1 MDVLAHCRRLLA
13 HPVAGYLALVLL
25 IAAVVQGAGRLGMRL
40 LDDLG
45 GVLNAYLGEQASL
58 VGLRG
63 GWHGLNPLLRLERV
77 ETPSGWGEQV
87 LIEFDWL
94 ETLLRSRLILR
105 RLFVERAQ
113 LEVAYVDGRWAL
125 AGMGEAP
132 LDFDWAG
139 LLNNTDEIRFRGSL
153 RVAGA
158 ADSGLQVEALGIN
171 RDGLHGLDL
180 TLTGNSS
187 TAPDAATDPAAVG
200 GPPAECGE
208 RCSLSLRWRNRPNR
222 WSLQPSQRNLEV
234 KGTLAVPS
242 AYLPWLNLAAGIKVG
257 ANGQWAQRSDAGGG
271 EFSLQIRQGTSADAE
286 TRFAARIEAV
296 SNGALHA
303 AVIADARLDKGD
315 LGLELSPVITK
326 SDGRQVDLWTEEL
339 HLDALSQP
347 LIAALGESAAA
358 SWLAGAD
365 PTGRLRNLHV
375 RLSADGMA
383 YAATLDGVATSAHRG
398 LPMLAGVDGALLG
411 YERGLVLALNAEAVQ
426 AHFADTFTDSWR
438 LDNVQGHIDCWFGDG
453 YLGARSTY
461 FRVDLQDGPVA
472 GTFALARPAER
483 FDQRLS
489 LRLSLDRLLLPEARI
504 YVPFTLPGGLLQ
516 WLQEAPRD
524 GELADFRLA
533 YQGQVHTQ
541 PHDYSRRAALSARVI
556 DSEVRFHQDWPRI
569 ANANGDL
576 AVSGEDVFARIES
589 ASSLGVAVQASAV
602 HVGRNGAFADIDLQ
616 AEADA
621 GAALAY
627 IRASPL
633 AEWLSFVAPE
643 WSGQGRM
650 GIDGRVFA
658 PLNEQ
663 PAEPQGQEALA
674 ADLDFALDGL
684 TLAMPN
690 YRLTVS
696 GLGGEASYQFPYD
709 LNSAPMRASLFGHP
723 ATLTASAGEN
733 SIRFHIVGQAE
744 PEDVYQLAA
753 MEDPGL
759 ARGTFP
765 FDATLAIPVE
775 GQAPRLTTRT
785 SLEGLRILLPGEFGK
800 AAEVARPTQ
809 AGLDFLDE
817 HVAIDFSHGVVQG
830 WLHVDEAPLRGAL
843 GVRGPPLSIPPSGDE
858 ILISGAT
865 EAVDVHEWTQGA
877 GDWEFPAP
885 WRLQDVDVGR
895 VTIEATDFPDVR
907 VQGSFRDGLMALAF
921 DSERLQGRLRDPGD
935 APLELHF
942 NAIVLP
948 ESEDEEDPLD
958 AAVIDRLP
966 AADVTIDSILI
977 GEEDFGR
984 WSFAMRPSAEGVA
997 LNDLEAELKG
1007 TLITAP
1013 DGVFWNRQAD
1023 ASAAAAQLTMKD
1035 LHEVLPQWGYAPS
1048 LHSDSAELRVDGR
1061 WPGSPLNV
1069 SLENFIGAASFRA
1082 EDGRFVEV
1090 ESGAGAR
1097 RIFSLLNFNTI
1108 AKRMNFNFKDVVG
1121 KGVSFDSIKAE
1132 TRLDSG
1138 TLTFLEP
1145 AKIKGSGSDFK
1156 IGGSIDLVAGLMNNN
1171 EMIVTLPVD
1180 DSLPWYA
1187 VYISL
1192 ANPVT
1197 GLAVLAGQQ
1206 MLKKQIKQ
1214 FSSAKY
1220 EVSGSW
1226 DDPKVKLVGIWDDNM
1241 QTFNELPDDPT
1252 PAQGDGR

>member
-1 MDVLAHCRRLLA
+1 MDILAHCRRLLA

-113 LEVAYVDGRWAL
+113 LEVTYVDGRWAL

-180 TLTGNSS
+180 TLAGNSS
-187 TAPDAATDPAAVG
+187 TAPGAATDPAAVG
-200 GPPAECGE
+200 APPAECSE
-208 RCSLSLRWRNRPNR
+208 PCSLSLRWRDRPNR

-234 KGTLAVPS
+234 NGTLAVPS
-242 AYLPWLNLAAGIKVG
+242 AYLPWLDLAAGIEVG

-315 LGLELSPVITK
+315 LGLELSPVIAK
-326 SDGRQVDLWTEEL
+326 SDGRRVDLWTEEL
-339 HLDALSQP
+339 HLDALNQS
-347 LIAALGESAAA
+347 LIAALGESAAS

-365 PTGRLRNLHV
+365 PKGHLRNLHV

-556 DSEVRFHQDWPRI
+556 DGEVRFHQDWPRI
-569 ANANGDL
+569 ADANGDL

-759 ARGTFP
+759 VRGTFP

-809 AGLDFLDE
+809 ADLDFLDE

-843 GVRGPPLSIPPSGDE
+843 GVRGPPPSIARSGDE

-921 DSERLQGRLRDPGD
+921 DSERLQGRLHDPGD

-966 AADVTIDSILI
+966 AADVTIDSVFI

-1023 ASAAAAQLTMKD
+1023 ASAAAAQLKMED

-1069 SLENFIGAASFRA
+1069 SLENFVGAASFRA

-1241 QTFNELPDDPT
+1241 QTFNELPDDPA
-1252 PAQGDGR
+1252 PAQGGGR

>member
-1 MDVLAHCRRLLA
+1 MVLLLA
-13 HPVAGYLALVLL
+13 AF
-25 IAAVVQGAGRLGMRL
+25 VQGAGRLGMRL
-40 LDDLG
+40 VDGLG
-45 GVLNAYLGEQASL
+45 GVVNAYLGEQATL

-77 ETPSGWGEQV
+77 ETPSSWAEQV

-113 LEVAYVDGRWAL
+113 LEVAYVDGRWTL
-125 AGMGEAP
+125 AGLEGEP
-132 LDFDWAG
+132 LDFDWIS
-139 LLNNTDEIRFRGSL
+139 LLNDTDEVRFRGLL
-153 RVAGA
+153 RVADA
-158 ADSGLQVEALGIN
+158 ADSGLQVEALGVN
-171 RDGLHGLDL
+171 RDGRHSFDL
-180 TLTGNSS
+180 TLAGNS
-187 TAPDAATDPAAVG
+187 PPAAD
-200 GPPAECGE
+200 CGE
-208 RCSLSLRWRNRPNR
+208 RCSLSLRWRARPNR
-222 WSLQPSQRNLEV
+222 WSPQPSERHLQV
-234 KGTLAVPS
+234 AGTLALPS
-242 AYLPWLNLAAGIKVG
+242 AYLPWLDLASGVEVDAT
-257 ANGQWAQRSDAGGG
+257 GQWAQRNGAGGG
-271 EFSLQIRQGTSADAE
+271 EFALHIEQKAGADSA
-286 TRFAARIEAV
+286 TRFEARVEAV
-296 SNGALHA
+296 SNGDLHT
-303 AVIADARLDKGD
+303 AVIAQANLSKGD
-315 LGLELSPVITK
+315 LGLALDPIIAQ
-326 SDGRQVDLWTEEL
+326 SDGRRVDLWTEEL
-339 HLDALSQP
+339 HLDPLNQLLIEAL
-347 LIAALGESAAA
+347 AA
-358 SWLAGAD
+358 SPTVTGWLAGAN
-365 PTGRLRNLHV
+365 PKGHLRNVHL
-375 RLSADGMA
+375 RLSADGLA
-383 YAATLDGVATSAHRG
+383 YAATLNGVATSAHRG
-398 LPMLAGVDGALLG
+398 VPMLAGVDGAVLG
-411 YERGLVLALNAEAVQ
+411 YERGLVLALNAASVQ

-438 LDNVQGHIDCWFGDG
+438 LDDVQGHIDSWFGDG

-461 FRVDLQDGPVA
+461 FRADLADGPVV
-472 GTFALARPAER
+472 GTFALARPPER
-483 FDQRLS
+483 FDQRVS
-489 LRLSLDRLLLPEARI
+489 LRLSVDRLRVPDARI
-504 YVPFTLPGGLLQ
+504 YVPFTLPDGLQQ
-516 WLQEAPRD
+516 WLREAPRQ

-541 PHDYSRRAALSARVI
+541 PHDYSRRAALSAKVI
-556 DSEVRFHQDWPRI
+556 DSEVRFHEDWPAI
-569 ANANGDL
+569 AQANGVL
-576 AVSGEDVFARIES
+576 SVSGEDVFAQIET
-589 ASSLGVAVQASAV
+589 AASLGVAVQASDV
-602 HVGRNGAFADIDLQ
+602 HVGGNGAFADIDLQ

-633 AEWLSFVAPE
+633 TEWLAFVQPE
-643 WSGQGRM
+643 WTGQGRL
-650 GIDGRVFA
+650 GISGRVFT

-663 PAEPQGQEALA
+663 PAEPQEQEALA
-674 ADLDFALDGL
+674 ANLDFALDGVTL
-684 TLAMPN
+684 TMPN
-690 YRLTVS
+690 YRFTAADLE
-696 GLGGEASYQFPYD
+696 GAANYRFPYE
-709 LNSAPMRASLFGHP
+709 LNSGPVAANLFGHP
-723 ATLTASAGEN
+723 ATVTTNAADGAIN
-733 SIRFHIVGQAE
+733 FRIVGQAE
-744 PEDVYQLAA
+744 PEDVYHLAA

-759 ARGTFP
+759 VAGTFP
-765 FDATLAIPVE
+765 YDATLAIPVD
-775 GQAPRLTTRT
+775 GQAPHLTTHS
-785 SLEGLRILLPGEFGK
+785 SLEGLEILLPGEFGK
-800 AAEVARPTQ
+800 AAEVARPIQ
-809 AGLDFLDE
+809 VGLDFLDE
-817 HVAIDFSHGVVQG
+817 HTAIDFSHGVVQG

-843 GVRGPPLSIPPSGDE
+843 GVRGPPPPVPPSGDE

-865 EAVDVHEWTQGA
+865 DAVAVHEWTQGA

-885 WRLQDVDVGR
+885 WRLQDVAVGR
-895 VTIEATDFPDVR
+895 VTIETTDFQDVR
-907 VQGSFRDGLMALAF
+907 VQGSFRDGVMALAF
-921 DSERLQGRLRDPGD
+921 DSERLRGRLRDPGD

-966 AADVTIDSILI
+966 AADVTIDSIFI

-997 LNDLEAELKG
+997 LNDLEGELKG
-1007 TLITAP
+1007 TVITVP
-1013 DGVFWNRQAD
+1013 NGVFWNRRTD
-1023 ASAAAAQLTMKD
+1023 TSAAAAQLTMED
-1035 LHEVLPQWGYAPS
+1035 LHEVLPQWDYAPS
-1048 LHSDSAELRVDGR
+1048 LHSDSAELKVDGR

-1069 SLENFIGAASFRA
+1069 SIENFIGTASFRA
-1082 EDGRFVEV
+1082 EHGRFVEV

-1121 KGVSFDSIKAE
+1121 KGVSFDRIKAE

-1220 EVSGSW
+1220 EVSGPW
-1226 DDPKVKLVGIWDDNM
+1226 DDPEVKLVGIWDDSM
-1241 QTFNELPDDPT
+1241 QTFNELPNE
-1252 PAQGDGR
+1252 PAQAQGGG

>member
-13 HPVAGYLALVLL
+13 HPIAGYLALVVLL
-25 IAAVVQGAGRLGMRL
+25 AAVVQGAGRLGMRL
-40 LDDLG
+40 VDGLG
-45 GVLNAYLGEQASL
+45 GVVNAYLGEQASL

-77 ETPSGWGEQV
+77 ETPSGWAEQV
-87 LIEFDWL
+87 LVEFDWL
-94 ETLLRSRLILR
+94 ETLLRSRVVLR

-113 LEVAYVDGRWAL
+113 LEVAYADGRWAL
-125 AGMGEAP
+125 AGMGEGP

-139 LLNNTDEIRFRGSL
+139 LLNDTDELRFRGLL

-180 TLTGNSS
+180 TLAGNA
-187 TAPDAATDPAAVG
+187 APAPGAAIDPAAVG
-200 GPPAECGE
+200 KPGAGCGE
-208 RCSLSLRWRNRPNR
+208 RCSLSLRWRERPNR
-222 WSLQPSQRNLEV
+222 WSSQPSQRNLEV
-234 KGTLAVPS
+234 QGALAVPA
-242 AYLPWLNLAAGIKVG
+242 AYLPWLDLAAGTEVD
-257 ANGQWAQRSDAGGG
+257 ANGRWAQRDEAGGG
-271 EFSLQIRQGTSADAE
+271 EFRLQIRQGTSADAK

-296 SNGALHA
+296 SSGALHA

-315 LGLELSPVITK
+315 LGLELSPIIAK
-326 SDGRQVDLWTEEL
+326 SNARRVDLWTQEL
-339 HLDALSQP
+339 HLDPLNP
-347 LIAALGESAAA
+347 LLIAALGESAAS
-358 SWLAGAD
+358 SWLAGAN
-365 PTGRLRNLHV
+365 PKGHLRNVHL
-375 RLSADGMA
+375 RLSTEGMA

-398 LPMLAGVDGALLG
+398 VPMLAGIDGTLLG

-426 AHFADTFTDSWR
+426 AHFADTFNDSWR
-438 LDNVQGHIDCWFGDG
+438 LDNVQGQIDSWFGGG
-453 YLGARSTY
+453 YLGARSTH
-461 FRVDLQDGPVA
+461 FRAELPDGPVA
-472 GTFALARPAER
+472 GTFALARPPER

-489 LRLSLDRLLLPEARI
+489 LRLSLDRLRVPDARI
-504 YVPFTLPGGLLQ
+504 YVPFTLPAGLQQ
-516 WLQEAPRD
+516 WLYEAPRT

-541 PHDYSRRAALSARVI
+541 PQDYSRRAALSARVI
-556 DSEVRFHQDWPRI
+556 DGEVRFHQDWPRI

-576 AVSGEDVFARIES
+576 AVSGEDVFAQIE
-589 ASSLGVAVQASAV
+589 AAASLGVAIQASAV

-633 AEWLSFVAPE
+633 AEWLAFVEPE
-643 WSGQGRM
+643 WTGQGRM
-650 GIDGRVFA
+650 GIGGRLFA

-663 PAEPQGQEALA
+663 PTEPQGQEALA
-674 ADLDFALDGL
+674 ADLNFALDNL

-696 GLGGEASYQFPYD
+696 GLEGAASYQFPYD
-709 LNSAPMRASLFGHP
+709 LNSAPMTADLFGHP

-733 SIRFHIVGQAE
+733 SINFHIVGQAE

-759 ARGTFP
+759 AQGTFP
-765 FDATLAIPVE
+765 FDATLAIPVD

-785 SLEGLRILLPGEFGK
+785 SLAGLRILLPGEFGK
-800 AAEVARPTQ
+800 MAEVARPTQ
-809 AGLDFLDE
+809 ADLDFLDE

-843 GVRGPPLSIPPSGDE
+843 GVRGPPPPVPPSGDE

-885 WRLQDVDVGR
+885 WRLQDVDVRR
-895 VTIEATDFPDVR
+895 VTIETTDFQDVR

-921 DSERLQGRLRDPGD
+921 DSEHLQGRLRDPGD
-935 APLELHF
+935 APLDLHF
-942 NAIVLP
+942 DAIVLP
-948 ESEDEEDPLD
+948 ESEDEEDPLE

-984 WSFAMRPSAEGVA
+984 WSFAMRPSAEGLA
-997 LNDLEAELKG
+997 LNDLEGELKG
-1007 TLITAP
+1007 TVITAP
-1013 DGVFWNRQAD
+1013 EGVFWNQQAD
-1023 ASAAAAQLTMKD
+1023 SSAAAAQLTMED
-1035 LHEVLPQWGYAPS
+1035 LHKVLPQWGYAPS
-1048 LHSDSAELRVDGR
+1048 LHSDSAELLVDGR

-1108 AKRMNFNFKDVVG
+1108 AKRMNFNFKDVTG
-1121 KGVSFDSIKAE
+1121 KGISFDRIKAE

-1156 IGGSIDLVAGLMNNN
+1156 IGGSIDLVAGVMNNN

-1220 EVSGSW
+1220 EVSGPW
-1226 DDPKVKLVGIWDDNM
+1226 DDPKVKLVGIWNDNM
-1241 QTFNELPDDPT
+1241 QTFDELPDE
-1252 PAQGDGR
+1252 PAQAQGGR

>member
-13 HPVAGYLALVLL
+13 HPIAGYLALVVLL
-25 IAAVVQGAGRLGMRL
+25 AAVVQGAGRLGMRL
-40 LDDLG
+40 VDGLG
-45 GVLNAYLGEQASL
+45 GVVNAYLGEQASL

-77 ETPSGWGEQV
+77 ETPSGWAEQLLV
-87 LIEFDWL
+87 EFDWL
-94 ETLLRSRLILR
+94 ETLLRSRVVLR
-105 RLFVERAQ
+105 RLFVERAE

-125 AGMGEAP
+125 AGMGEGP
-132 LDFDWAG
+132 LNFDWAG
-139 LLNNTDEIRFRGSL
+139 LLNDTDELRFRGLL
-153 RVAGA
+153 RVAGT

-180 TLTGNSS
+180 TLSRNASPAPG
-187 TAPDAATDPAAVG
+187 TAIDPAAVG
-200 GPPAECGE
+200 GPEAGCGE
-208 RCSLSLRWRNRPNR
+208 RCSLSLRWRELPNR
-222 WSLQPSQRNLEV
+222 WSSQPSRRNLEMN
-234 KGTLAVPS
+234 GTLAVPA
-242 AYLPWLNLAAGIKVG
+242 AYLPWLDLAAGMEVD
-257 ANGQWAQRSDAGGG
+257 ANGRWAQRDDAGGG
-271 EFSLQIRQGTSADAE
+271 EFRLQIRQGASTDAK

-296 SNGALHA
+296 SSGAMHA

-315 LGLELSPVITK
+315 LGLELSPIIAK
-326 SDGRQVDLWTEEL
+326 SDARRVDLWTQEL
-339 HLDALSQP
+339 HLDPLNP
-347 LIAALGESAAA
+347 LLIAALGESAA
-358 SWLAGAD
+358 SGWLAGAN
-365 PTGRLRNLHV
+365 PKGHLRNVHV
-375 RLSADGMA
+375 RLSAEGMA

-398 LPMLAGVDGALLG
+398 VPMLAGIDGALLG

-438 LDNVQGHIDCWFGDG
+438 LDNVQGQIDSWFGDG
-453 YLGARSTY
+453 YLGARSTH
-461 FRVDLQDGPVA
+461 FRAELPDGPVA
-472 GTFALARPAER
+472 GTFALARPPER

-489 LRLSLDRLLLPEARI
+489 LRLSLDRLRVPDARI
-504 YVPFTLPGGLLQ
+504 YVPFTLPAGLQQ
-516 WLQEAPRD
+516 WLYEAPRT

-541 PHDYSRRAALSARVI
+541 PQDYSRRAALSARVI
-556 DSEVRFHQDWPRI
+556 DGEVRFHQDWPRI
-569 ANANGDL
+569 ANANGEL
-576 AVSGEDVFARIES
+576 AVSGEDVFAQIE
-589 ASSLGVAVQASAV
+589 AAASLGVAIQASAV

-616 AEADA
+616 VEADA

-633 AEWLSFVAPE
+633 AEWLAFVEPE
-643 WSGQGRM
+643 WTGQGRL
-650 GIDGRVFA
+650 GIGGRVFA
-658 PLNEQ
+658 PLNEP

-690 YRLTVS
+690 YRLRVS
-696 GLGGEASYQFPYD
+696 ALEGAASYQFPYD
-709 LNSAPMRASLFGHP
+709 LNSAPMTADLFGHP

-733 SIRFHIVGQAE
+733 SINFHIVGQAE

-765 FDATLAIPVE
+765 FDATLAIPVD

-785 SLEGLRILLPGEFGK
+785 GLEGLRILLPGEFGK

-809 AGLDFLDE
+809 ADLEFLDE

-843 GVRGPPLSIPPSGDE
+843 GVRGPPPPVPPSGDE
-858 ILISGAT
+858 ILISGTTA
-865 EAVDVHEWTQGA
+865 AVDVQEWTQGA

-885 WRLQDVDVGR
+885 WRLQDVDVRR
-895 VTIEATDFPDVR
+895 VTIETTDFQDVR

-921 DSERLQGRLRDPGD
+921 DSEHLQGRLRDPGD
-935 APLELHF
+935 APLDLHF
-942 NAIVLP
+942 DAIVLP

-984 WSFAMRPSAEGVA
+984 WSFAMRPSAEGLA
-997 LNDLEAELKG
+997 LNDLEGELKG
-1007 TLITAP
+1007 TVISAP

-1023 ASAAAAQLTMKD
+1023 SSAAAALLTMED

-1082 EDGRFVEV
+1082 EAGRFVEV

-1108 AKRMNFNFKDVVG
+1108 AKRMNFNFKDVMG
-1121 KGVSFDSIKAE
+1121 KGISFDRIKAE

-1156 IGGSIDLVAGLMNNN
+1156 IGGSIDLVAGVMNNN

-1220 EVSGSW
+1220 EVSGPW
-1226 DDPKVKLVGIWDDNM
+1226 DDPKVKLVGIWNDNM
-1241 QTFNELPDDPT
+1241 QTFNELPDE
-1252 PAQGDGR
+1252 PAQAQGGR

>member
-45 GVLNAYLGEQASL
+45 GVVNAYLGEQASL

-105 RLFVERAQ
+105 RLLVERAQ

-180 TLTGNSS
+180 TLAGNSS
-187 TAPDAATDPAAVG
+187 TAPGAATDPAAVG

-234 KGTLAVPS
+234 NGTLAVPS
-242 AYLPWLNLAAGIKVG
+242 AYLPWLDLAAGIKVG

-296 SNGALHA
+296 SNGALHT

-347 LIAALGESAAA
+347 LIAALGESAAS

-365 PTGRLRNLHV
+365 PRGHLRNLHV

-556 DSEVRFHQDWPRI
+556 DGEVRFHQDWPRI
-569 ANANGDL
+569 ADANGDL

-684 TLAMPN
+684 TLAMAN
-690 YRLTVS
+690 YRLTVA
-696 GLGGEASYQFPYD
+696 GLEGAASYQFPYG

-775 GQAPRLTTRT
+775 GRAPRLTTRT

-800 AAEVARPTQ
+800 AAEAARPTQ
-809 AGLDFLDE
+809 ADLDFLDE

-843 GVRGPPLSIPPSGDE
+843 GVRGPPPSIPPSGDE

-885 WRLQDVDVGR
+885 WRLQDVDVRR

-1241 QTFNELPDDPT
+1241 QTFNELPDDPA
-1252 PAQGDGR
+1252 PAQGGGR

>member
-1 MDVLAHCRRLLA
+1 MDILAHCRHLLA

-45 GVLNAYLGEQASL
+45 GVLNAYLGEQATL

-113 LEVAYVDGRWAL
+113 LEVAYVDDRWVL

-180 TLTGNSS
+180 TLAGNSS

-234 KGTLAVPS
+234 NGTLAVPS

-271 EFSLQIRQGTSADAE
+271 EFRLQIRQGTSADAE

-296 SNGALHA
+296 SNGALHT
-303 AVIADARLDKGD
+303 AVIADAKLDKGD

-347 LIAALGESAAA
+347 LIAALGESAAS
-358 SWLAGAD
+358 SWLAGAN
-365 PTGRLRNLHV
+365 PKGRLRNLHV

-472 GTFALARPAER
+472 GTFALARPPER

-556 DSEVRFHQDWPRI
+556 DGEVRFHQDWPRI
-569 ANANGDL
+569 ADANGDL

-650 GIDGRVFA
+650 GIGGRVFA

-753 MEDPGL
+753 MKDPGL

-765 FDATLAIPVE
+765 FGATLAIPVE

-809 AGLDFLDE
+809 ADLDFLDE

-843 GVRGPPLSIPPSGDE
+843 GVRGPPPSIPPSGDE
-858 ILISGAT
+858 ILISGTT

-885 WRLQDVDVGR
+885 WRLQDVDVRR

-921 DSERLQGRLRDPGD
+921 ESERLQGHLRDPGD

-966 AADVTIDSILI
+966 AADVTIDSIFI

-1023 ASAAAAQLTMKD
+1023 ASAAAAQLKMED

-1069 SLENFIGAASFRA
+1069 SLENFVGAASFRA

-1241 QTFNELPDDPT
+1241 QTFNELPDDPA
-1252 PAQGDGR
+1252 PAQGGGR

>member
-45 GVLNAYLGEQASL
+45 GVVNAYLGEQASL

-113 LEVAYVDGRWAL
+113 LEVAYVDGRWVL

-180 TLTGNSS
+180 TLAGNSS
-187 TAPDAATDPAAVG
+187 TAPGAATDPAAVG

-234 KGTLAVPS
+234 NGTLAVPS
-242 AYLPWLNLAAGIKVG
+242 AYLPWLDLAAGIKVG

-296 SNGALHA
+296 SNGALHT

-326 SDGRQVDLWTEEL
+326 SDGRRVDLWTEEL
-339 HLDALSQP
+339 HLDALNQS
-347 LIAALGESAAA
+347 LIAALGESAAS

-365 PTGRLRNLHV
+365 PKGHLRNLHV

-556 DSEVRFHQDWPRI
+556 DGEVRFHQDWPRI
-569 ANANGDL
+569 ADANGDL

-759 ARGTFP
+759 VRGTFP

-809 AGLDFLDE
+809 ADLDFLDE

-843 GVRGPPLSIPPSGDE
+843 GVRGPPPSIARSGDE

-921 DSERLQGRLRDPGD
+921 DSERLQGRLHDPGD

-966 AADVTIDSILI
+966 AADVTIDSVFI

-1069 SLENFIGAASFRA
+1069 SLENFVGAASFRA

-1241 QTFNELPDDPT
+1241 QTFNELPDDPA
-1252 PAQGDGR
+1252 PAQGGGR